1 MKALLK
7 TGLLTVTLAMV
18 SNQAFAL
25 RCGSKLVGLGDRKHE
40 VIRICGEPS
49 YTDSFDEPIVVYGN
63 GGYRQRATQRVDVWT
78 YNFGQNRFMQEL
90 VFESGV
96 LRRINRLG
104 YGYRED

>member
-1 MKALLK
+1 M
-7 TGLLTVTLAMV
+7 LAMV
-18 SNQAFAL
+18 SSQTFAL

-49 YTDSFDEPIVVYGN
+49 FTDSFDEPIVAYGY
-63 GGYRQRATQRVDVWT
+63 GGYQQRVTQRVDVWT

-90 VFESGV
+90 VFEGGV

-104 YGYRED
+104 YGYRKN